1 MRIARYT
8 TGDEPEYGVVGGED
22 GNEIV
27 ATLVGDP
34 LYAGVE
40 LTGQQLPLAEARL
53 LAPVIPRSKVV
64 CIGRNYAAHV
74 EELGHEIPA
83 EPLVFLKPNT
93 SVVGPFDPIVYPAQ
107 SSDVHFEGELAVV
120 IARICRDV
128 PPD

>member
-40 LTGQQLPLAEARL
+40 LTGEQHKLADVRL

-64 CIGRNYAAHV
+64 CIGRNYAAHAI
-74 EELGHEIPA
+74 EMGHDGFVTLTATRAKRACIDLQA
-83 EPLVFLKPNT
+83 AAISRHVAN
-93 SVVGPFDPIVYPAQ
+93 A
-107 SSDVHFEGELAVV
+107 
-120 IARICRDV
+120 
-128 PPD
+128 